1 MRRALALAAA
11 CAFLVAACTASHP
24 HAQASSGS
32 GTAASTSGPAPVP
45 GATYAAGGCGSTPLL
60 LGSAPT
66 WAASANPPPLR
77 YALADQ
83 GEVAGFLF
91 GYPLMAPA
99 SAADSDKVLWVVDS
113 PRGGTLRV
121 TGHPVG
127 AAKPVVSSVWPP
139 DSGPGE
145 IYPSQIEVPSPGCWR
160 FTLAWPG
167 HSDTV
172 DLRYIGHR

>member
-1 MRRALALAAA
+1 M
-11 CAFLVAACTASHP
+11 
-24 HAQASSGS
+24 
-32 GTAASTSGPAPVP
+32 P

-91 GYPLMAPA
+91 GYPMVAPA

-113 PRGGTLRV
+113 PRGGPLRV
-121 TGHPVG
+121 TGHPAG

-139 DSGPGE
+139 DSRARGDLPVADRG
-145 IYPSQIEVPSPGCWR
+145 SFAR
-160 FTLAWPG
+160 LLAVHAGLARP
-167 HSDTV
+167 
-172 DLRYIGHR
+172 LRHLRPPVYRPPLGRPTYIMFAAAGLSGASNILVACS